1 MLAGHITAFD
11 QNKVD
16 LNLFDSAVAVEGV
29 IITQPRGGKLQA
41 RKTKLGGMLK
51 VPHTHT
57 HTHTR
62 THARTHTY
70 IHTQATTLTH
80 THTHTDITTQIHY
93 YTSIHPH
100 TDSQAYTHS
109 PCTHTHKSVWH
120 TNTHPHRAFRWL
132 TLAVFGL
139 ADTAVCLP

>member
-57 HTHTR
+57 HTHTH
-62 THARTHTY
+62 THLHTHTKT
-70 IHTQATTLTH
+70 HTLTH
-80 THTHTDITTQIHY
+80 THTLSSFPSLLSD
-93 YTSIHPH
+93 
-100 TDSQAYTHS
+100 
-109 PCTHTHKSVWH
+109 
-120 TNTHPHRAFRWL
+120 
-132 TLAVFGL
+132 LAVSHSAQPHL
-139 ADTAVCLP
+139 WCEYSSVRSVALLLWT